1 MTDRTELRIAALRF
15 RPSQG
20 TEISFPLTIKTTP
33 CATRTFSTVLP
44 GDSRYKGSRHGAVKI
59 VMSFPNRPTITAPRI
74 GLPGFYTKWADGE

>member
-1 MTDRTELRIAALRF
+1 MTDRIALQIAALRF

-33 CATRTFSTVLP
+33 CATRTFSIVLP
-44 GDSRYKGSRHGAVKI
+44 MDSRYKSTRHGAIKI
-59 VMSFPNRPTITAPRI
+59 VQSFTNRPTITAPRI